1 MFRGKTLDYF
11 FNVFF
16 ACFILL
22 TQKMHN
28 RQLSHLFSNCRNFAN
43 TVICEADILQWLTK
57 SWWLPQFSQT
67 FLSDKFKL
75 TTRNPLFSNFL
86 SRSHPLSRKSDMYN
100 NHWVNNMS
108 YASHSYFF
116 LVSFLSIAWKKPR
129 RYVTPKL
136 RNIISQY
143 KLVY

>member
-1 MFRGKTLDYF
+1 
-11 FNVFF
+11 
-16 ACFILL
+16 
-22 TQKMHN
+22 MHK

-86 SRSHPLSRKSDMYN
+86 SRSHPLPRKSDMYS
-100 NHWVNNMS
+100 NHWEKNMS
-108 YASHSYFF
+108 YSAHSYFF
-116 LVSFLSIAWKKPR
+116 LLAFYPLPGKNLGGMFPPNIAWKKPR
-129 RYVTPKL
+129 RYVTPKH
-136 RNIISQY
+136 RNRIPQY